1 MFLVA
6 RGCRISARVCPCCE
20 CIRSKVPNPRS
31 LPVPV
36 TFIEIVRIFPTPTYI
51 RSTCIKEIRMIHL
64 RRNLSWVKNFNRERH
79 RLPLFSEVY
88 NLFLYWLTC
97 DVQRDVRRRL
107 TFYSS
112 LRLLVKLYYL
122 VQAFSST
129 LLREGTS
136 PAKDKDFEYNWLLPF
151 RYDL

>member
-1 MFLVA
+1 M
-6 RGCRISARVCPCCE
+6 CPCCE

-31 LPVPV
+31 LPAPV
-36 TFIEIVRIFPTPTYI
+36 TKFIEIVRIFPTPTI
-51 RSTCIKEIRMIHL
+51 HVFVRRMIHL
-64 RRNLSWVKNFNRERH
+64 RRNLSWMKILIVTNE
-79 RLPLFSEVY
+79 LYIPLFSEVY

-136 PAKDKDFEYNWLLPF
+136 PAKDKDFEYN
-151 RYDL
+151 